1 MRSECHFFGTA
12 FDVRAASSIVGGVGI
27 ALGDAAALARGF
39 SGRPRFDPTAD
50 FNIFLLYKTLYFC
63 EEFSHTIL

>member
-27 ALGDAAALARGF
+27 PLGDAAALARGF

-50 FNIFLLYKTLYFC
+50 FNIFLFKTLYFC